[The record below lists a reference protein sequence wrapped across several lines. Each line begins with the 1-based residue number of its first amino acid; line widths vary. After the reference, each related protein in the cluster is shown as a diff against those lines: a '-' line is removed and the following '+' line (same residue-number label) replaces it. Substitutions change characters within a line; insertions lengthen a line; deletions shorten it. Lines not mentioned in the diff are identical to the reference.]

1 MILFCCKMLVKSR
14 REIAVRYYKKW
25 RNKLRI
31 ENNVRRFVEIMERK
45 TRNAIKNIFING
57 LIRKNGE
64 SQVNLIKTQ
73 IKISNDE
80 LNK

>member
-1 MILFCCKMLVKSR
+1 MLVKSR

-64 SQVNLIKTQ
+64 S
-73 IKISNDE
+73 
-80 LNK
+80 